1 MSRRSFRIALLA
13 VVATLVVLGVVAGFF
28 VHRALEYPDDPHA
41 GKGAVVEV
49 EIQPGMSFPRIATLL
64 AEKGVVARPT
74 WFRLYAMYRGVT
86 VDVKSGRF
94 QLRDDQ
100 SPREILDI
108 LVAGVKDK
116 TVKITLPEGKN
127 MLEYFAL
134 LEAGGVAK
142 AAELEALAR
151 SREFLQQHGIGGD
164 TVEGYLFPETYD
176 FRLGEKPARVLGR
189 LIDQHRRVWNE
200 IMTANP
206 KAAQKLKDRL
216 EWTDRDILVMA
227 SIVEKEAVAPAEQP
241 RIAQTFIN
249 RLTSPSFKP
258 KKLETDPT
266 IRYGCMV
273 PTVKSAACQSWDPAG
288 RLFTAQLRD
297 TENPYNTYAHEGLPP
312 GPICNP
318 GRGAMAATLNPD
330 GSSYFYF
337 VSRNDGTHVFSKTL
351 AEHERYVDQYQR

>member
-13 VVATLVVLGVVAGFF
+13 VLATLLVLAVVAGFF

-41 GKGAVVEV
+41 GKGVEV
-49 EIQPGMSFPRIATLL
+49 EVEVQSGMSFPRIALL
-64 AEKGVVARPT
+64 LSDKGIIAKPT

-86 VDVKSGRF
+86 VDVKSGRYV
-94 QLRDDQ
+94 LRDDQ
-100 SPREILDI
+100 SPKQILDI
-108 LVAGVKDK
+108 LVAGVREK
-116 TVKITLPEGKN
+116 TVKVTLPEGKN

-134 LEAGGVAK
+134 LEQAGVAK

-151 SREFLQQHGIGGD
+151 SRDFLQQHGISGD
-164 TVEGYLFPETYD
+164 TVDGYLFPETYD
-176 FRLGEKPARVLGR
+176 FRLNEKPARILTR
-189 LIDQHRRVWNE
+189 LIDQHRRVWTE
-200 IMTANP
+200 VMTASG
-206 KAAQKLKDRL
+206 KAAQRTKDRL
-216 EWTDRDILVMA
+216 DWTDRDILVMA
-227 SIVEKEAVAPAEQP
+227 SIVEKEAVASAEQP

-273 PTVKSAACQSWDPAG
+273 PVQKSKACQGWDPAG

-297 TENPYNTYAHEGLPP
+297 KDNLYNTYQHEGLPP
-312 GPICNP
+312 GPISNP
-318 GRGAMAATLNPD
+318 GRGAIQATLNPD
-330 GSSYFYF
+330 GSSFFYF

-351 AEHERYVDQYQR
+351 AEHERYVDQFQR